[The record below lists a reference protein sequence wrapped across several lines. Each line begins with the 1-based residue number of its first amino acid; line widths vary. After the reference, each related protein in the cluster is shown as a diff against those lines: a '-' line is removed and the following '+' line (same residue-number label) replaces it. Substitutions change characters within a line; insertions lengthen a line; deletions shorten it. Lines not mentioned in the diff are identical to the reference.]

1 MRTKRAVNLT
11 AYDESCSPRFK
22 MVFVWHTQDLLHVF
36 VYLYVLQEGISS
48 FMNRV
53 EDIAR
58 KKLDS
63 DQRLQYMPPETVHRE
78 LQQELDRSVY
88 TGVVAHGN
96 LQFFIVKVPDC

>member
-1 MRTKRAVNLT
+1 MRTKRAANLT
-11 AYDESCSPRFK
+11 AYDGSCSPPFK
-22 MVFVWHTQDLLHVF
+22 MVFVHIQDLLYVF
-36 VYLYVLQEGISS
+36 SYLYVLQEGVSS

-88 TGVVAHGN
+88 TGVVTYGN
-96 LQFFIVKVPDC
+96 LQFLIVKVPDC

>member
-1 MRTKRAVNLT
+1 MTISNPTQLVD
-11 AYDESCSPRFK
+11 AYKKSGEFDRLRRE
-22 MVFVWHTQDLLHVF
+22 LLASF
-36 VYLYVLQEGISS
+36 QNGEGMSS

-88 TGVVAHGN
+88 GSCYLWKPAIF
-96 LQFFIVKVPDC
+96 LVKVPDC

>member
-1 MRTKRAVNLT
+1 MRIKRAANLT
-11 AYDESCSPRFK
+11 AYDGSCSPRFK
-22 MVFVWHTQDLLHVF
+22 MVFVQTQDLLF
-36 VYLYVLQEGISS
+36 IYLHVLQEGMSS

-88 TGVVAHGN
+88 TGVVTYGN
-96 LQFFIVKVPDC
+96 LQIFIVKVPDC